1 MKYPSQKTVGW
12 SSERKTKTRKL
23 KSSRKIV
30 SIDPFIFLELFDI
43 GLVAE
48 SNKVVVPLETTVRFN
63 TCCCTFFEWSHDFAL
78 KLISGIYFPC
88 FVPVP
93 KTYLRSFTRYST
105 KLLEYPLTIF
115 TKISI
120 KHTFECR
127 HCIFWAYFFFTFRV
141 FAQPNFL
148 HVRNKVN
155 EGCKKDFKPAIT
167 VPNLPSRIFWLV
179 ILAKKDWL

>member
-48 SNKVVVPLETTVRFN
+48 PNKVVVPLETTVGFN
-63 TCCCTFFEWSHDFAL
+63 TCCCTFFEWNHDFVL

-120 KHTFECR
+120 KHTFECS
-127 HCIFWAYFFFTFRV
+127 HCIFWAYFFLLFVFLLNPTFCMFGIKLMKDV
-141 FAQPNFL
+141 
-148 HVRNKVN
+148 
-155 EGCKKDFKPAIT
+155 KKT
-167 VPNLPSRIFWLV
+167 LSQQLPFQTFQVEFS
-179 ILAKKDWL
+179 D